1 MLYYLHYYSGY
12 LGILNVFKYIT
23 FRAMGAAITSL
34 VLCWLLGRP
43 MISLLRK
50 LKAGQPIRGK
60 EVVKDL
66 AALHGTKSGTP
77 TMGGLLILLAVSLS
91 CLIWVIPTNKF
102 FWLSLLSMLFM
113 GGIGFWDDFKKVI
126 QKKHYGISGKIKLL
140 AQAIVGVV
148 VGIVLLADPETSRLA
163 QKLTIPFLKEV
174 KHIDIGWM
182 AIPFFI
188 LVVMGSSNAVNL
200 TDGLDG
206 LAAGCT
212 IGVAFV
218 YAVFSYISGRADMSG
233 YLFLPY
239 IKGAGELT
247 IFCSAL
253 IGACMGFLWYNCYPA
268 AVFMGDTGS
277 LAIGSALGVV
287 AIILCQELLL
297 VIAGGIFVI
306 EAASVILQV
315 ASFKLTGKRLFAMAP
330 LHHHFELK
338 GWSETAV
345 TVRFWILSLLFGL
358 LALSSLKIR

>member
-1 MLYYLHYYSGY
+1 MLYYLHLYSAH
-12 LGILNVFKYIT
+12 LGILNVFKYIS
-23 FRAMGAAITSL
+23 FRAMGAAITAL
-34 VLCWLLGRP
+34 VFSWLLGKP
-43 MISLLRK
+43 MIRLLKR

-60 EVVKDL
+60 EVVRDL
-66 AALHGTKSGTP
+66 AALHETKSGTP
-77 TMGGLLILLAVSLS
+77 TMGGLLILFAVSFS
-91 CLIWVIPTNKF
+91 CLLWVIPQNKF
-102 FWLSLLSMLFM
+102 FWLTLLSMLFM
-113 GGIGFWDDFKKVI
+113 GAVGFLDDFRKVV
-126 QKKHYGISGKIKLL
+126 QKKHYGIPGKVKLV
-140 AQAIVGVV
+140 AQGLVGAIVGVV
-148 VGIVLLADPETSRLA
+148 LFSDPETCKHA
-163 QKLTIPFLKEV
+163 QRLTIPFLKELNA
-174 KHIDIGWM
+174 IDIGWL

-206 LAAGCT
+206 LAAGCS

-218 YAVFSYISGRADMSG
+218 YAVFSYVSGRADMSS
-233 YLFLPY
+233 YLLIPY
-239 IKGAGELT
+239 VKGVGELT

-287 AIILCQELLL
+287 AIIIGQELLL

-306 EAASVILQV
+306 EALSVILQV
-315 ASFKLTGKRLFAMAP
+315 ASYKLTGKRIFAMAP

-345 TVRFWILSLLFGL
+345 TIRFWILSLLFGL